1 MFPLH
6 TDNSPV
12 CDSAEKNRW
21 FSHLVGPGD
30 GHLLGTF
37 TSCHKL
43 PFTSCS
49 RVSGF
54 RGKQAEAAAAALEG
68 ETNTECRQKVLF
80 FRHEAWME
88 VFDLDGIFITPASF
102 LLNFKSKQLSETEE
116 QSYDDSY
123 GMLCLYLF
131 NTKEYVYHRLSE
143 SSLIVRCC
151 ETTYPPLLL
160 TSKSLAVPV
169 FDIMQDQ
176 LVHKVMYLLTGS
188 KKCDIRH
195 KYKPTQL
202 YIQGSLKLTLDGQN
216 YHAKTR
222 NIVSP

>member
-88 VFDLDGIFITPASF
+88 LFDLDGIFITPASF

-116 QSYDDSY
+116 QSYDDLY

-169 FDIMQDQ
+169 FDITQDQ

-188 KKCDIRH
+188 KKCDVRH

-216 YHAKTR
+216 YHAKTQ